1 MLLAH
6 RPPSVNWEPLP
17 LDPAAR
23 AAAWVWFRPAINP
36 YGILF
41 VIPPELFSE
50 PISLKNLS
58 LRQLIL
64 ATGLVGERV
73 LYWSLNGLNFE
84 NTGGNSPLMDQ
95 PLPITPGNPV
105 NLSVWIEPLPALQ
118 TDAAASMFA
127 GQPSLPSGYA
137 PAIAA
142 AGGMAAG
149 SMAAGATDVDLQMID
164 GIESCWNGII
174 QLEVRIGSIRKELA
188 GNISRLNSLNRD
200 LNSDERRTCDSKDIQ
215 AWVEARRWLR
225 DSIST
230 LSRSVKEIDVGTTSG
245 AGQRHKFLEIYQK
258 YIVPRIPFAGLR
270 QSLNEFEAHR
280 KTVQNVLASAQA
292 NIARSGREAEQRA
305 NAVLARISTKMRSIR
320 RKD

>member
-1 MLLAH
+1 
-6 RPPSVNWEPLP
+6 
-17 LDPAAR
+17 
-23 AAAWVWFRPAINP
+23 
-36 YGILF
+36 

-50 PISLKNLS
+50 PIALKNLS
-58 LRQLIL
+58 LRQLIM

-95 PLPITPGNPV
+95 PLPMTPGNPV
-105 NLSVWIEPLPALQ
+105 NLSVWIEPLPTLQ
-118 TDAAASMFA
+118 TDAAASTFA
-127 GQPSLPSGYA
+127 GQSSLPSGYA

-142 AGGMAAG
+142 VAYP
-149 SMAAGATDVDLQMID
+149 AAGATDVDIQMID

>member
-6 RPPSVNWEPLP
+6 RPPSVNWEPLS

-95 PLPITPGNPV
+95 PLPMTPGNPV
-105 NLSVWIEPLPALQ
+105 NLSVWIEPLPTLQ
-118 TDAAASMFA
+118 TDAAASTFA
-127 GQPSLPSGYA
+127 GQSSLPSGYA

-142 AGGMAAG
+142 VAYP
-149 SMAAGATDVDLQMID
+149 AAGATDVDIQMID